1 MLARLNGYSTSII
14 ILLLCLTMAGI
25 IVGIAMDTW
34 WITCLI
40 PSAILGLYLL
50 FYDLRLLYGL
60 LFLTIPLSAEL
71 ELAGGLS
78 TDLLGEPI
86 LWVLTVLAAC
96 YILTQGI
103 SKQLFSW
110 LTALVLAHLA
120 WVFVSALFAEHMI
133 IGLKYALAKTW
144 YILPFYALPQY
155 LLGESSDIRYVLK
168 CFLVGTMAA
177 ALYYF
182 VQHWQ
187 TDLSF
192 LSRTNAGQPIW
203 RNHVNYACTLVLNL
217 PIVWYLYKTSD
228 HPDRWIYPLVGVI
241 LCIFMFFAY
250 ARIVYIAIV
259 VTLLYYLVLRW
270 KLTRPTLLIMI
281 ASAIF
286 SVACLTHDNRY
297 LELAPVYE
305 QAITQGDFTSKISA
319 TTQGTDISTMERL
332 HRWVAGGHMISDHP
346 WTGVGPGNFYSV
358 YKPYTVYSFETYVS
372 DNPERSGI
380 HSHYIMVW
388 VEQGYIGILIWV
400 SLLIAALLMI
410 ERKYHQSDEQQTI
423 HLVFAAAILVMI
435 MTINLVNDMV
445 EVIKVGGLFFFALF
459 LMQREEEEHE
469 QLVLD

>member
-1 MLARLNGYSTSII
+1 MLAKVSVYSTTII
-14 ILLLCLTMAGI
+14 ILLLCITMAGI
-25 IVGIAMDTW
+25 VVGIVVDTW
-34 WITCLI
+34 WISCIVPFGL
-40 PSAILGLYLL
+40 LGLYLL
-50 FYDLRLLYGL
+50 VYDLRLLYGL

-78 TDLLGEPI
+78 TDLMGEPI
-86 LWVLTVLAAC
+86 LWALTLLAAC

-110 LTALVLAHLA
+110 LTALVVVHLG
-120 WVFVSALFAEHMI
+120 WVFISALLAEDMV

-144 YILPFYALPQY
+144 YILPFYVLPQY
-155 LLGESSDIRYVLK
+155 ILREPGDIRYVLK
-168 CFLVGTMAA
+168 CFLVGTLAA

-182 VQHWQ
+182 AQHWQ

-192 LSRTNAGQPIW
+192 ISRTNAGQPIW

-228 HPDRWIYPLVGVI
+228 HPDRWIYPLAGVI
-241 LCIFMFFAY
+241 LCTFMYFAY
-250 ARIVYIAIV
+250 ARIVYIAMLIV
-259 VTLLYYLVLRW
+259 PLYYLVLRW
-270 KLTRPTLLIMI
+270 KLTRPAVLVMI
-281 ASAIF
+281 ASAML
-286 SVACLTHDNRY
+286 SVVWLTQENRY

-358 YKPYTVYSFETYVS
+358 YKPYSVYSFETYVS

-388 VEQGYIGILIWV
+388 VEQGYIGMLIWI
-400 SLLIAALLMI
+400 SLLIAALLLI
-410 ERKYHQSDEQQTI
+410 ERRYHQADEQQRI
-423 HLVFAAAILVMI
+423 HLVFAGALLVMI
-435 MTINLVNDMV
+435 MTLNLVNDMV
-445 EVIKVGGLFFFALF
+445 EVIKIGGLFFFVLYV
-459 LMQREEEEHE
+459 MQREEEEHE
-469 QLVLD
+469 QLV